1 MQVGEYFYCVS
12 GLGEDRSKVSK
23 DVRWMK
29 LAAGWLKLNTD
40 GFVMGA
46 SGLAGSGGLVRDS
59 NGQWI
64 IGFAKPISAA
74 SRIAVELFA
83 LREGLALCVELKVHA
98 IAVELDASAA
108 ISLVSS
114 NITSNGDLSSLVDD
128 CKEFL
133 LQLPQARMSH
143 YYREAN

>member
-23 DVRWMK
+23 EVRWMK
-29 LAAGWLKLNTD
+29 PAAGWLKLNTD
-40 GFVMGA
+40 GFVMGV

-98 IAVELDASAA
+98 IAVELDAFAA

-114 NITSNGDLSSLVDD
+114 NITSNGDLSILVDD